1 MDFNDNDDYI
11 EPTNNVEADHVNF
24 NVQTDANLA
33 QASDI
38 NSTPYAEMDDM
49 YDFYSSAYPIQTPQ
63 LNFAFDTSN
72 PVEQVVD
79 CQPVP
84 EPE

>member
-1 MDFNDNDDYI
+1 MDLDNNIDFVDT
-11 EPTNNVEADHVNF
+11 TNGIEADHVNIE
-24 NVQTDANLA
+24 TDANLA

-38 NSTPYAEMDDM
+38 NSTPYADVDDI
-49 YDFYSSAYPIQTPQ
+49 YDFYSSAYPLQTPQ
-63 LNFAFDTSN
+63 LNFTFVTSN

-84 EPE
+84 EPK

>member
-1 MDFNDNDDYI
+1 MDFDINDDFI
-11 EPTNNVEADHVNF
+11 ETTNNVEADHV

-49 YDFYSSAYPIQTPQ
+49 YDFYSSAYAIQTP
-63 LNFAFDTSN
+63 LLYFAFDTSN
-72 PVEQVVD
+72 AVEQIVD
-79 CQPVP
+79 C
-84 EPE
+84 

>member
-1 MDFNDNDDYI
+1 MDLNDYDDYI
-11 EPTNNVEADHVNF
+11 ETANNVEADHVNV

-33 QASDI
+33 QPSDI
-38 NSTPYAEMDDM
+38 NSTPYAEMEDM

-63 LNFAFDTSN
+63 LNFTFVTSN

-79 CQPVP
+79 FQP

>member
-1 MDFNDNDDYI
+1 MDLNDEDDFI
-11 EPTNNVEADHVNF
+11 ETTHNVEADYV

-33 QASDI
+33 QPSDI
-38 NSTPYAEMDDM
+38 NSTPYADVDDI

-63 LNFAFDTSN
+63 LNFTFVTSN
-72 PVEQVVD
+72 PVEEVVNF
-79 CQPVP
+79 QP

>member
-1 MDFNDNDDYI
+1 MDLNDEDDFI
-11 EPTNNVEADHVNF
+11 ETTHNVEADYA

-33 QASDI
+33 QPSDI
-38 NSTPYAEMDDM
+38 NSTPYADVHDI

-63 LNFAFDTSN
+63 LNFTFVTSS

-84 EPE
+84 EPD

>member
-1 MDFNDNDDYI
+1 MDLNDEDDFI
-11 EPTNNVEADHVNF
+11 EKTDYVEADHVNIE
-24 NVQTDANLA
+24 TDANLA

-38 NSTPYAEMDDM
+38 NSTPYADVDDI

-63 LNFAFDTSN
+63 LNFTFVTSN

>member
-1 MDFNDNDDYI
+1 MDLNDEDDFI
-11 EPTNNVEADHVNF
+11 ETTNNVEADHVNIE
-24 NVQTDANLA
+24 TDANLA
-33 QASDI
+33 QPSDI
-38 NSTPYAEMDDM
+38 NSTPYAEMEDM

-72 PVEQVVD
+72 PVQQIED
-79 CQPVP
+79 CQSVP